1 MHSPRGFTLIEV
13 IVSIFFVGIAL
24 IILQSTIRSDVLVQ
38 TSKDEGIALAIASD
52 ELEKLRINGYTSLPP
67 SGSFSTSLMST
78 LPSATTTLVVNVYNA
93 GTDQVTASV
102 LWQEPGLTASS
113 TISLSTLITQTGGIP

>member
-24 IILQSTIRSDVLVQ
+24 IILQSIIRSDVLVQ

>member
-24 IILQSTIRSDVLVQ
+24 IILQSIIRSDVLVQ
-38 TSKDEGIALAIASD
+38 TSKDGGIALAIASD

-67 SGSFSTSLMST
+67 SGSFSTSLMSA